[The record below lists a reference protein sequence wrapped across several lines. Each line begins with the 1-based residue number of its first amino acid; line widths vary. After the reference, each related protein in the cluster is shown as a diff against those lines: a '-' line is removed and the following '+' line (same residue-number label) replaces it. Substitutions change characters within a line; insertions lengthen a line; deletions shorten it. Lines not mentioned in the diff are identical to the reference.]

1 MEDSSKQSPADEKR
15 LLAFVVSEE
24 HDVLYVHVDKEGIDI
39 LMRSLERLKNDLEE
53 GECEHEH
60 LMSEEWGGWELSV
73 SDQAGNGKGKPV
85 HQVNIYG
92 WTDQWAERNGFDRSL
107 S

>member
-1 MEDSSKQSPADEKR
+1 MEDSRKKSHADEKR

-24 HDVLYVHVDKEGIDI
+24 HNVLHVHVDKEGIDI
-39 LMRSLERLKNDLEE
+39 LMRSLERLKKDLEK

-73 SDQAGNGKGKPV
+73 SDQTNKEKGKPV

-92 WTDQWAERNGFDRSL
+92 WTDEWAEKNGFDRN
-107 S
+107 